1 MSTPPSHQPPSHPAP
16 RHVFMTADAV
26 GGVWTYVADLA
37 AGLAQ
42 AGVRTTLA
50 VIGPAPSPG
59 QLALCAGVP
68 GLSLVETGLT
78 LDWMEDEPTAI
89 AAGGRRLAELARASS
104 ADLVHLNS
112 PAFASAG
119 AFDLP
124 VVGACHSCLATWW
137 AAVKGGAMPD
147 DFRWRTR
154 VLAEGY
160 RACDRLIAPSA
171 AFAEATSAG
180 YGVDVASVR
189 NGRSRGGRLAGG
201 QKRAHVLTS
210 GRLWDEGKNLAALD
224 AAAARMRGEVRAAGP
239 LIGPGGAA
247 AAVGSVRTLGALDA
261 EAMTEAL
268 NAAQVFASLARY
280 EPFGL
285 GVLEAAQAGC
295 ALVLSDIPS
304 FRELWRG
311 AAVFVRPDDTAEA
324 AAVMDALLADPD
336 EARRLGALAAERA
349 AACTVEAM
357 TQATLAAYAQ
367 ALAPRL
373 AGAAA

>member
-1 MSTPPSHQPPSHPAP
+1 MTPPSPARP

-50 VIGPAPSPG
+50 VIGPAPSDD
-59 QLALCAGVP
+59 QLALCSGVP
-68 GLSLVETGLT
+68 GLSLLETGLT
-78 LDWMEDEPTAI
+78 LDWMENDPAAI
-89 AAGGRRLAELARASS
+89 AAGGRRLSELARASG

-112 PAFASAG
+112 PAFAASGGFSA
-119 AFDLP
+119 P
-124 VVGACHSCLATWW
+124 VVGACHSCLASWW

-147 DFRWRTR
+147 DFRWRTLA
-154 VLAEGY
+154 LAEGY

-171 AFAEATSAG
+171 AFAEVTSAL
-180 YGVDVASVR
+180 YGVAVEAVR
-189 NGRSRGGRLAGG
+189 NGRSYGGRGPAGDK
-201 QKRAHVLTS
+201 QAHVLTS

-224 AAAARMRGEVRAAGP
+224 AAAGYMRGRVDAAGP
-239 LIGPGGAA
+239 LAGPGGAVVEPQSVA
-247 AAVGSVRTLGALDA
+247 ALGQLDA
-261 EAMTEAL
+261 GTMTEAL

-295 ALVLSDIPS
+295 ALVLSDIPT
-304 FRELWRG
+304 FRELWDG
-311 AAVFVRPDDTAEA
+311 AAVFVDPDAPAKA
-324 AAVMDALLADPD
+324 AAVMDALLDNPA

-349 AACTVEAM
+349 SAYTVEAM
-357 TQATLAAYAQ
+357 TQATLAAYAR